1 MLNTDDIAVLLQ
13 SHGENPLEILKGCGG
28 YYECPRDSAGKRS
41 GPLVGYAAR
50 DARGRQFV
58 GDVYLNFAQAE
69 EYPEILNFFA
79 ELLGQHIQFFKFTNC
94 VKRVFCGAP
103 EGGKALALFLAFH
116 CSGGRYVFP
125 EKKVLSLPTASSRE
139 VTELEFSRHEITPGD
154 RVILVEDVLNNFST
168 TDKLITLV
176 KSRGGEVYGIA
187 ASLNRSMPFID
198 EYKAGDGARYP
209 VISLVEKPL
218 VQYEQ
223 DHPDV
228 KDDILSGNV
237 AWKPKAE
244 WPRLLKAMK
253 KSQ

>member
-1 MLNTDDIAVLLQ
+1 MLSTDDITVLLQ
-13 SHGENPLEILKGCGG
+13 SHGDNPLEILQGCAGF
-28 YYECPRDSAGKRS
+28 YECPRGPDGERL
-41 GPLVGYAAR
+41 GPLVGYAGR
-50 DARGRQFV
+50 DAQGRQFV
-58 GDVYLNFAQAE
+58 GDVYVNFAKAE
-69 EYPEILNFFA
+69 EYPVILNFFA
-79 ELLGQHIQFFKFTNC
+79 ELLGQRIHFSKFSNC

-116 CSGGRYVFP
+116 WCGGRYVFP
-125 EKKVLSLPTASSRE
+125 EKKIVSLATPHSRE
-139 VTELEFSRHEITPGD
+139 VTEFEFSRHEITPGD

-168 TDKLITLV
+168 TDKLIKLV

-187 ASLNRSMPFID
+187 AFLNRSMPLLN

-209 VISLVEKPL
+209 VISLVENPF

-237 AWKPKAE
+237 AWKPKVE
-244 WPRLLKAMK
+244 WPRLLEAMK
-253 KSQ
+253 KAP